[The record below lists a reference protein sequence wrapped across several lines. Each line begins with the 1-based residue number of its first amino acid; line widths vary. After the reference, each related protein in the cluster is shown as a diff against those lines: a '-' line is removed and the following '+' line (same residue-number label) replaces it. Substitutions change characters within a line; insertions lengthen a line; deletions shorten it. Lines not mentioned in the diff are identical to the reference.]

1 MGKKLKFYPGLKD
14 SKMITPA
21 GGGEVASALPSRQR
35 VLSLPL
41 LLLMPFYF
49 SEVPFVFQ
57 KYFNFSK
64 MPYCFPEV
72 PFGSPEMPSFYLL

>member
-1 MGKKLKFYPGLKD
+1 MEFYPGLKE

-21 GGGEVASALPSRQR
+21 WGGEVASALSSRRR
-35 VLSLPL
+35 VLLLPL

-72 PFGSPEMPSFYLL
+72 PFGSP